1 MLAAQRSHMQFKQ
14 RLLRRSS
21 AVGQFLKTDIWRL
34 QGRKL
39 SPRRFFWITQLR
51 ILLLAMRRF
60 IEDKCDS
67 RASALTFYSLL
78 SVVPVVAMA
87 FAVAK
92 GFGVEKMLSEQLMR
106 KLEGHEE
113 VAERI
118 IGFAQSMLENTKGGA
133 IAGVGIVV
141 LFWTVIKVL
150 GNIEASF
157 NDIWGVKTPRKM
169 GRKLADYLSVMML
182 CPILL
187 IAASSITVLVT
198 TRVTVMLERLSFLG
212 YLANVILLFLKILP
226 YGVIWLVF
234 TFIYA
239 FMPNTKVEFKSA
251 LWAGILAGTIYQLT
265 QLAYITFQ
273 VGVANYGAI
282 YGSFAALPLFL
293 AWLQLSWLILLLGA
307 ELSFAHQN
315 VATYEFESDCRSVSH
330 SFKQLV
336 ALMITCL
343 CVKKFLAAAEP
354 LTAEEISRELEVP
367 IRLVRSVLFELTETR
382 VLSPVYVKDPD
393 ELAYQPACDI
403 HSLTVAGI
411 MERLDQRGI
420 DTVPIAD
427 SSDLNKL
434 QETLRRLH
442 EVKQQSPANLELE
455 ELCMD
460 ARPKQI
466 VA

>member
-1 MLAAQRSHMQFKQ
+1 MLAAQHSYMDFKQ
-14 RLLRRSS
+14 RLSRRSS

-34 QGRKL
+34 QGHKL
-39 SPRRFFWITQLR
+39 PPRRFFWITQLR
-51 ILLLAMRRF
+51 ILLLAIRRF

-78 SVVPVVAMA
+78 SIVPIVAMA

-92 GFGVEKMLSEQLMR
+92 GFGVEKMLAEQLLA

-113 VAERI
+113 VAQRI
-118 IGFAQSMLENTKGGA
+118 ISFAQSLLENTKGGA

-150 GNIEASF
+150 STIEASF
-157 NDIWGVKTPRKM
+157 NDIWGVKTARGI
-169 GRKLADYLSVMML
+169 GRKLADYLSVMMI

-187 IAASSITVLVT
+187 ITASSITVLVT
-198 TRVTVMLERLSFLG
+198 TRIAVMVERLSFLG
-212 YLANVILLFLKILP
+212 YLANVIVWFLKILP

-251 LWAGILAGTIYQLT
+251 LWAGTLAGTIYQLI
-265 QLAYITFQ
+265 QFSYITFQ

-293 AWLQLSWLILLLGA
+293 VWLQLSWVILLLGA
-307 ELSFAHQN
+307 EFSFAHQN

-336 ALMITCL
+336 ALLIASL
-343 CVKKFLAAAEP
+343 CVKRFLVAEEPLAAEDF
-354 LTAEEISRELEVP
+354 SRELEVP
-367 IRLVRSVLFELTETR
+367 IRLVRSVIFELTDTR
-382 VLSPVYVKDPD
+382 VLSQVQVKDRD

-403 HSLTVAGI
+403 HSLTVASI

-420 DTVPIAD
+420 ETIPIAE
-427 SSDLNKL
+427 SSALNKIR
-434 QETLRRLH
+434 ETLRRLR
-442 EVKQQSPANLELE
+442 EMNEQSPANLKLQD
-455 ELCMD
+455 L
-460 ARPKQI
+460 
-466 VA
+466 